1 MTRLSAILW
10 IVLSVVLLL
19 FPVGI
24 ISYYVVRYFKK
35 SSEFVTKKIEEI
47 KELDSMKEVIL
58 QEVDADDS
66 HEEQEEEII
75 QPAEVQEESDVI
87 VQLEAPT
94 V

>member
-66 HEEQEEEII
+66 HEEEII

>member
-1 MTRLSAILW
+1 
-10 IVLSVVLLL
+10 
-19 FPVGI
+19 
-24 ISYYVVRYFKK
+24 
-35 SSEFVTKKIEEI
+35 
-47 KELDSMKEVIL
+47 MKEVIL

-75 QPAEVQEESDVI
+75 QSAEVQEESDVI